1 MHLRTFK
8 SVLHRG
14 HGIGGA
20 SRRDLGLSCGIIIH
34 DTVLGALNGFGLFGQ
49 LGPDQR
55 HRNQQRPHSLITHRF
70 RARAAV
76 GSLLSAFGSQ
86 NESTDSPESRKGT
99 KRRRSLRLV
108 RQFGSSNEKLPSK
121 SVRRYVPKNPLVMRF
136 VQC

>member
-1 MHLRTFK
+1 MHLRTFR

-34 DTVLGALNGFGLFGQ
+34 DTVLGALNGFGLLGQ

-55 HRNQQRPHSLITHRF
+55 HRNQQRPHSLISHRF

-76 GSLLSAFGSQ
+76 GSLLSAFAYNGMASVH
-86 NESTDSPESRKGT
+86 EPPEDGHGKVASSCRGRTFRSFCFPMTLRSPLARF
-99 KRRRSLRLV
+99 RV
-108 RQFGSSNEKLPSK
+108 VQLPA
-121 SVRRYVPKNPLVMRF
+121 
-136 VQC
+136 